1 MWSRP
6 LALALLLLPAPALA
20 GVKEKVAALAPPGL
34 VLVMDAKG
42 NELVAQN
49 TDEPFVPASVTKIV
63 TAWLAMEV
71 LGGDYRFETRFYLD
85 DKRVLY
91 VRGGGD
97 PFLIS
102 EELAPL
108 ATELVAAVGKKPI
121 TGIVLDA
128 SYYPSNLRI
137 PGIEDTDEAYNALN
151 SALAVNFNT
160 VYAVRSGNKVRS
172 AEKQTPI
179 TPLAITQFRLRGP
192 NGSGRI
198 SLSQD
203 PTVSLQYAGELIAA
217 FIERAGGS
225 VKGKIST
232 GTVPEGLEPV
242 YVHRQ
247 SRTLSEILVELL
259 RASNNYIANQVFLEI
274 GGHRLGGPVS
284 LEKSLQVA
292 NEMLAAHGLAAA
304 IHLEEGSGI
313 SRNNHFTARGLA
325 KVLELFAP
333 HADLLHGHDGGM
345 NKTGTMEGVRTLA
358 GYADTSSHGRV
369 RFVISLTS
377 NDGEM
382 RFRLLRAIS
391 PGCKSRPPRRCFPTR
406 SQKFAISAYR
416 ISAGGLRSPAGY
428 ALRVHVQRIDRV
440 ARRHEQ
446 PVAVAAAEADVGS
459 ALGQRDEADRL
470 AGRIEHLDA
479 VERRAH
485 APAAPQIAVDVDPK
499 AVGRFFFF
507 AVDEDAA
514 IGELRSAV
522 DHVEDIDRA
531 SLGRALDDIE
541 LRFVGRKGQSVRP
554 LDQPGGRDRRTPA
567 VGIEPVDV
575 EGQFRLCLHAQI
587 IAGDAG
593 GRIGEPDGAVGLHD
607 HVVRAIEPLA
617 VEPIDQHRDGAVI
630 LGARDATA

>member
-20 GVKEKVAALAPPGL
+20 GVKETVAALAPPAL
-34 VLVMDAKG
+34 VLVLDAEG

-49 TDEPFVPASVTKIV
+49 ADKPFVPASVTKIV

-128 SYYPSNLRI
+128 SYYPSNVRI
-137 PGIEDTDEAYNALN
+137 PGIENTDEAYNALN

-160 VYAVRSGNKVRS
+160 VNAVRSGNKVRS
-172 AEKQTPI
+172 AETQTPI

-192 NGSGRI
+192 NGKGRI

-203 PTVSLQYAGELIAA
+203 PTVSLKYAGELIAA

-232 GTVPEGLEPV
+232 GTVPKGLEPV

-247 SRTLSEILVELL
+247 SRTLSQILVQLL
-259 RASNNYIANQVFLEI
+259 LASNNYIANQVFLEI
-274 GGHRLGGPVS
+274 GAHRLGGPVS
-284 LEKSLQVA
+284 LEKSLRVA
-292 NEMLAAHGLAAA
+292 NEMLAAHGLAAD

-313 SRNNHFTARGLA
+313 SRNNRFTARGLA

-333 HADLLHGHDGGM
+333 HADLLHGRDGGM
-345 NKTGTMEGVRTLA
+345 NKTGTMEGVSTLA

-369 RFVISLTS
+369 RFVIALTS

-382 RFRLLRAIS
+382 RFRLLRAITS
-391 PGCKSRPPRRCFPTR
+391 
-406 SQKFAISAYR
+406 
-416 ISAGGLRSPAGY
+416 GL
-428 ALRVHVQRIDRV
+428 
-440 ARRHEQ
+440 
-446 PVAVAAAEADVGS
+446 
-459 ALGQRDEADRL
+459 
-470 AGRIEHLDA
+470 
-479 VERRAH
+479 
-485 APAAPQIAVDVDPK
+485 
-499 AVGRFFFF
+499 
-507 AVDEDAA
+507 
-514 IGELRSAV
+514 
-522 DHVEDIDRA
+522 
-531 SLGRALDDIE
+531 
-541 LRFVGRKGQSVRP
+541 
-554 LDQPGGRDRRTPA
+554 
-567 VGIEPVDV
+567 
-575 EGQFRLCLHAQI
+575 
-587 IAGDAG
+587 
-593 GRIGEPDGAVGLHD
+593 
-607 HVVRAIEPLA
+607 
-617 VEPIDQHRDGAVI
+617 
-630 LGARDATA
+630 

>member
-1 MWSRP
+1 MWSHL
-6 LALALLLLPAPALA
+6 LAFALLLLPAPALA
-20 GVKEKVAALAPPGL
+20 GVTEKVAALAPTGL
-34 VLVMDAKG
+34 VLVVDAEG

-49 TDEPFVPASVTKIV
+49 ADEPFVPASVTKIV

-102 EELAPL
+102 EELALL
-108 ATELVAAVGKKPI
+108 ATNLVAAVGKKPI
-121 TGIVLDA
+121 NGIVLDA

-160 VYAVRSGNKVRS
+160 ISAVRSGNKVRS

-179 TPLAITQFRLRGP
+179 TPLAISLFRARGAD
-192 NGSGRI
+192 GSGRI

-232 GTVPEGLEPV
+232 GTVPDGLKPV

-247 SRTLSEILVELL
+247 SRTLSKILAELL
-259 RASNNYIANQVFLEI
+259 RASNNFVANQVFLEI
-274 GGHRLGGPVS
+274 GGHSLGGPVS

-292 NEMLAAHGLAAA
+292 NQMLAAHGLAAA

-313 SRNNHFTARGLA
+313 SRNNRFSARGLA
-325 KVLELFAP
+325 KVLALFAP

-345 NKTGTMEGVRTLA
+345 NKTGTMEGVSTLA

-382 RFRLLRAIS
+382 RFRLLRAIVS
-391 PGCKSRPPRRCFPTR
+391 
-406 SQKFAISAYR
+406 
-416 ISAGGLRSPAGY
+416 GL
-428 ALRVHVQRIDRV
+428 
-440 ARRHEQ
+440 
-446 PVAVAAAEADVGS
+446 
-459 ALGQRDEADRL
+459 
-470 AGRIEHLDA
+470 
-479 VERRAH
+479 
-485 APAAPQIAVDVDPK
+485 
-499 AVGRFFFF
+499 
-507 AVDEDAA
+507 
-514 IGELRSAV
+514 
-522 DHVEDIDRA
+522 
-531 SLGRALDDIE
+531 
-541 LRFVGRKGQSVRP
+541 
-554 LDQPGGRDRRTPA
+554 
-567 VGIEPVDV
+567 
-575 EGQFRLCLHAQI
+575 
-587 IAGDAG
+587 
-593 GRIGEPDGAVGLHD
+593 
-607 HVVRAIEPLA
+607 
-617 VEPIDQHRDGAVI
+617 
-630 LGARDATA
+630 

>member
-1 MWSRP
+1 MWSRS

-20 GVKEKVAALAPPGL
+20 GVKENVAALAPQGL

-42 NELVAQN
+42 NELVALN

-71 LGGDYRFETRFYLD
+71 LGGDYRFKTRFYLD

-108 ATELVAAVGKKPI
+108 ATKLVAAVGKKPI
-121 TGIVLDA
+121 AGIVLDA

-179 TPLAITQFRLRGP
+179 TPLAINQFRLRGP

-203 PTVSLQYAGELIAA
+203 PMVSLQYAGELIAA

-232 GTVPEGLEPV
+232 GLVPKGLEPV

-259 RASNNYIANQVFLEI
+259 RVSNNYIANQIFLEI
-274 GGHRLGGPVS
+274 GGHRLGGAVS

-333 HADLLHGHDGGM
+333 HADLLRGHDGGM

-358 GYADTSSHGRV
+358 GYADTSGHGRV

-377 NDGEM
+377 NDDKM
-382 RFRLLRAIS
+382 RFRLLRTIES
-391 PGCKSRPPRRCFPTR
+391 
-406 SQKFAISAYR
+406 
-416 ISAGGLRSPAGY
+416 GL
-428 ALRVHVQRIDRV
+428 
-440 ARRHEQ
+440 
-446 PVAVAAAEADVGS
+446 
-459 ALGQRDEADRL
+459 
-470 AGRIEHLDA
+470 
-479 VERRAH
+479 
-485 APAAPQIAVDVDPK
+485 
-499 AVGRFFFF
+499 
-507 AVDEDAA
+507 
-514 IGELRSAV
+514 
-522 DHVEDIDRA
+522 
-531 SLGRALDDIE
+531 
-541 LRFVGRKGQSVRP
+541 
-554 LDQPGGRDRRTPA
+554 
-567 VGIEPVDV
+567 
-575 EGQFRLCLHAQI
+575 
-587 IAGDAG
+587 
-593 GRIGEPDGAVGLHD
+593 
-607 HVVRAIEPLA
+607 
-617 VEPIDQHRDGAVI
+617 
-630 LGARDATA
+630 